1 VADYR
6 FLTAWLIEAPVAPVW
21 DAIHDAEGW
30 PEWWPGVESVE
41 ELDAGDGELKVGSVS
56 RQRWR
61 SRLPYAIEFE
71 SRTLRVERHALI
83 EGVTVG
89 ELDGLGVWRL
99 FDRDGVTAVLYQWEV
114 RTTRPWMN
122 LLAPAMRPAFRWN
135 HDAVMRGGGEG
146 LARRVG
152 GRLVAAS

>member
-1 VADYR
+1 MAVYR
-6 FLTAWLIEAPVAPVW
+6 FLTAWLLEAPREAVW
-21 DAIHDAEGW
+21 EAIHDAERW
-30 PEWWPGVESVE
+30 PEWWRGVESVV
-41 ELDAGDGELKVGSVS
+41 ELDSGDERKVGSVS

-71 SRTLRVERHALI
+71 TRTTVVERPRLI

-89 ELDGLGVWRL
+89 ELAGRGRWRL
-99 FDRDGVTAVLYQWEV
+99 YEQDGVTAVLYEWEV
-114 RTTRPWMN
+114 RTTRRWMN
-122 LLAPAMRPAFRWN
+122 ALAPLLGPAFRWN
-135 HDAVMRGGGEG
+135 HDAVMRRGGEG